1 MSGSASQ
8 RRWLVLPSEPVW
20 LGADLVIEF
29 NEITVAETGEPF
41 FIRDRGLLESAL
53 ARPLNHWSYGET
65 DLATLAVALLLGIA
79 LNHPFGQGNKRT
91 AFAAA
96 AYFLKLN
103 GFHFSATDG
112 AGLGDR
118 VVDLITCAMTEEEFI
133 DLVRE
138 YAQPV

>member
-1 MSGSASQ
+1 MSGSVFQ
-8 RRWLVLPSEPVW
+8 RRWRALPSEPVW
-20 LGADLVIEF
+20 LEADLVIEF

-41 FIRDRGLLESAL
+41 FVRDRGLLESAL
-53 ARPLNHWSYGET
+53 ARPQNHWSYGET
-65 DLATLAVALLLGIA
+65 DLAFLAVALLLGIA

-103 GFHFSATDG
+103 GYHFAAQDG
-112 AGLGDR
+112 SELGDR
-118 VVDLITCAMTEEEFI
+118 VVDLITGAMSEAEFV

-138 YAQPV
+138 FARLA

>member
-1 MSGSASQ
+1 MSASISQ
-8 RRWLVLPSEPVW
+8 RRWPVLPSEPFW
-20 LGADLVIEF
+20 LEADLVIEF

-41 FIRDRGLLESAL
+41 FVRDRGLLESAL

-65 DLATLAVALLLGIA
+65 DLAFLAVALLLGIA
-79 LNHPFGQGNKRT
+79 RNHPFGQGNKRT

-103 GFHFSATDG
+103 GFHFSAKDG
-112 AGLGDR
+112 SDLGDR
-118 VVDLITCAMTEEEFI
+118 IVDLITGAVSEADFI

-138 YAQPV
+138 YARPV